1 LASAGNAISA
11 YRKAYFKQL
20 APRFAKIMGELAPSL
35 TGLELRYRQGWD
47 RNQTYQE
54 ALEQSAASDLDQG
67 YTHSGPQRADI
78 RVMTG
83 GHTAADTLSRGQQ
96 KLVVC
101 GLKLAQGQ
109 LMSES
114 SGENCAYLIDDLP
127 SELDEVHSRL
137 VCTLLAS
144 MQSQVFITC
153 VDPGEIQAVWPESKD
168 FGLFHVEQ
176 GQCNAISGPDRL
188 RKD

>member
-1 LASAGNAISA
+1 
-11 YRKAYFKQL
+11 
-20 APRFAKIMGELAPSL
+20 
-35 TGLELRYRQGWD
+35 
-47 RNQTYQE
+47 
-54 ALEQSAASDLDQG
+54 
-67 YTHSGPQRADI
+67 
-78 RVMTG
+78 
-83 GHTAADTLSRGQQ
+83 
-96 KLVVC
+96 
-101 GLKLAQGQ
+101 
-109 LMSES
+109 MSES